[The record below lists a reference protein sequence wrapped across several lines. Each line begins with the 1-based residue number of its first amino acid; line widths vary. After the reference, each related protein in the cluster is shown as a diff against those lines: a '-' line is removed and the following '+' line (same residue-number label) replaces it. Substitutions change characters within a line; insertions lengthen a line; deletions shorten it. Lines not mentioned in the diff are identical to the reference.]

1 MNYSAK
7 VLTLVRVKKIF
18 ILLLSQCFALS
29 ARAEVQELRLW
40 EFGVG
45 ALPFRADNYRGS
57 PQNKWYLFPLV
68 SYTYRGANVEA
79 ENGYVRGHIFR
90 SGNLTLDLS
99 FSIGLNVNS
108 DADRLRNGMEDLDP
122 TFELGPMV
130 RYYLWRSR
138 DNNNFLNLEMPY
150 RAVYTTNLTYVDHV
164 GYYSIPYLNFLT
176 RARSATGGWAAEFS
190 LGPQYGSGNYHNHFY
205 GVSSGDATATRE
217 PYRGRR
223 GYGGVSTGV
232 ILSKRIGQ
240 VLVLPF
246 FRYDYLDGAVY
257 QDSPLFQNRHYTFF
271 GVGLIWYFA
280 RSARAQEAPTMVK

>member
-1 MNYSAK
+1 MNK
-7 VLTLVRVKKIF
+7 ILFIVLFPIF
-18 ILLLSQCFALS
+18 ISVSHAKD
-29 ARAEVQELRLW
+29 QELSLW

-57 PQNKWYLFPLV
+57 PQNKWYLFPLL
-68 SYTYRGANVEA
+68 SYTYRGRNVEA
-79 ENGYVRGHIFR
+79 ENGYVRGHILR
-90 SGNLTLDLS
+90 AGNFTLDLS

-122 TFELGPMV
+122 TFELGPMA
-130 RYYLWRSR
+130 RYYLWRSA
-138 DNNNFLNLEMPY
+138 DNNHFLNLEMPY

-164 GYYSIPYLNFLT
+164 GYYSIPYLNYLT
-176 RARSATGGWAAEFS
+176 RARSATGGWATELS
-190 LGPQYGSGNYHNHFY
+190 LGPQYGSGNYHDHFY
-205 GVSSGDATATRE
+205 GVNPRQVTSTRE
-217 PYRGRR
+217 AYRGKR
-223 GYGGVSTGV
+223 GYGGVSASV
-232 ILSKRIGQ
+232 IVSKRIGQ

-257 QDSPLFQNRHYTFF
+257 QDSPLFKNRHYTFF